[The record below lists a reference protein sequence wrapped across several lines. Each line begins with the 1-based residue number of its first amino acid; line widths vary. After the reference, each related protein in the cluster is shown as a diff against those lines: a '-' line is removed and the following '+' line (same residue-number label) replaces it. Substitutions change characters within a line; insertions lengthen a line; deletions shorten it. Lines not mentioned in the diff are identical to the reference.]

1 MSWIGKIL
9 AVLVMVLAL
18 VWMWFTASVYAAR
31 TNWRTQAVAYK
42 DALKDAV
49 TARESEY
56 RTYLAERD
64 ALARQVKSEQT
75 RADGLA
81 AQLEKAKDE
90 VAKTAAQLAAQNDA
104 ATKLGVQTAELQA
117 NLTAQQG
124 RADKLG
130 NRVNELENEKVQ
142 LTITAEKA
150 VKNQQAAETLTKQAQ
165 ADKLNADKKVEELS
179 NQLADARAS
188 GFTGGGGSGG
198 ASLFAPRPTPIREG
212 TRGTVESYQEGILQ
226 ITLGIDHG
234 VTKGATLDVFRTG
247 ADAKYLGTVV
257 IDRAYPQSSVGT
269 FRPADVR
276 RNVRQLRP
284 EELPKAGDRVGRIG
298 SITTAP

>member
-31 TNWRTQAVAYK
+31 TNWRTQAIAYK

-49 TARESEY
+49 AARESEY
-56 RTYLAERD
+56 RTNLAERD

-75 RADGLA
+75 RAEGLA

-104 ATKLGVQTAELQA
+104 STKLSVQTAELQA
-117 NLTAQQG
+117 NLAAQQA
-124 RADKLG
+124 RSDKLG
-130 NRVNELENEKVQ
+130 NRVNDLENEKVQ

-179 NQLADARAS
+179 NQLADAR
-188 GFTGGGGSGG
+188 GGGSGSR
-198 ASLFAPRPTPIREG
+198 SLFAPPTPPVREG
-212 TRGTVESYQEGILQ
+212 TRGTVESYREGILQ
-226 ITLGIDHG
+226 LTLGIDHG
-234 VTKGATLDVFRTG
+234 VTAGATLDVFRTG

-269 FRPADVR
+269 FRPADPR

>member
-1 MSWIGKIL
+1 MSWLGKIL

-31 TNWRTQAVAYK
+31 TNWRTQAIAYK

-49 TARESEY
+49 AARESEY
-56 RTYLAERD
+56 RTNLAERD
-64 ALARQVKSEQT
+64 ALARQVRSEQT

-117 NLTAQQG
+117 NLAAQQA
-124 RADKLG
+124 RSDKLG
-130 NRVNELENEKVQ
+130 TRVNELENEKVQ

-165 ADKLNADKKVEELS
+165 ADKLNADKKLEELA

-188 GFTGGGGSGG
+188 GFSGGGGGR
-198 ASLFAPRPTPIREG
+198 SLFASPPPPVREG
-212 TRGTVESYQEGILQ
+212 TRGTVETYRDGMIQL
-226 ITLGIDHG
+226 TLGIDHG
-234 VTKGATLDVFRTG
+234 VTKGATLDVYRTG

-257 IDRAYPQSSVGT
+257 IDIAYQQSSVGT
-269 FRPADVR
+269 FRPADPR

-284 EELPKAGDRVGRIG
+284 EELPKAGDRVGRVG
-298 SITTAP
+298 SINVTP